1 MTQTHTSQPLLAAQN
16 LRVNYGEVQALT
28 GASLT
33 LKAGE
38 ICGLVGMN
46 GSGKSTLFKAI
57 MGVVPASG
65 QVSIAGLAPAA
76 ARRQGLVS
84 YVPQKEEIDFSFPL
98 SVRDLVSQGR
108 YGKLGITRRLRA
120 DDRQAVDQAL
130 ARVGL
135 TDLADRQIG
144 QLSGGQRKRAFV
156 ARGLA
161 QEAQL
166 ILLDEP
172 FAGVDK
178 SSENMLI
185 SLFKELRDAGAGIL
199 ISTHDLANLADL
211 ADRAA
216 LLRQTILMEG
226 PPRQVLAPEN
236 LVRAFGM
243 DPLASPTRED

>member
-1 MTQTHTSQPLLAAQN
+1 MTFTKTSQPLLTAQD

-33 LKAGE
+33 LEAGQ

-65 QVSIAGLAPAA
+65 QVTIAGLSPAA

-120 DDRQAVDQAL
+120 SDRQAVNQAL
-130 ARVGL
+130 DRVGL
-135 TDLADRQIG
+135 SDLADRQIG
-144 QLSGGQRKRAFV
+144 KLSGGQRKRAFV

-161 QEAQL
+161 QEARL
-166 ILLDEP
+166 LLLDEP

-178 SSENMLI
+178 TSENMLI
-185 SLFKELRDAGAGIL
+185 ALFKELRDVGAGIL

-216 LLRQTILMEG
+216 LLRQTVLLEG
-226 PPRQVLAPEN
+226 PPQQVLAPQN
-236 LVRAFGM
+236 LVQAFGM
-243 DPLASPTRED
+243 NPLADPTREN

>member
-1 MTQTHTSQPLLAAQN
+1 MTFTKTSQPLLTAQD

-33 LKAGE
+33 LEAGQ

-65 QVSIAGLAPAA
+65 QVTIAGLSPAA

-120 DDRQAVDQAL
+120 SDRQAVNQAL
-130 ARVGL
+130 DRVGL
-135 TDLADRQIG
+135 SDLADRQIG
-144 QLSGGQRKRAFV
+144 KLSGGQRKRAFV

-161 QEAQL
+161 QEARL
-166 ILLDEP
+166 LLLDEP

-178 SSENMLI
+178 TSETMLI
-185 SLFKELRDAGAGIL
+185 SLFKELKEAGAGIL

-216 LLRQTILMEG
+216 LLRQTVLLEG
-226 PPRQVLAPEN
+226 PPQQVLAPQN
-236 LVRAFGM
+236 LVQAFGM
-243 DPLASPTRED
+243 NPLADPTREN

>member
-1 MTQTHTSQPLLAAQN
+1 MTNTKTSKPLLTAQN

-33 LKAGE
+33 LKSGE
-38 ICGLVGMN
+38 ICGLVGVN

-65 QVSIAGLAPAA
+65 QVTLAGLPPAT

-108 YGKLGITRRLRA
+108 YGKLGITRRLGA
-120 DDRQAVDQAL
+120 KDRQAVDQAL
-130 ARVGL
+130 ERVGL
-135 TDLADRQIG
+135 SDLADRQIG

-178 SSENMLI
+178 TSENMLI
-185 SLFKELRDAGAGIL
+185 ALFKELRDAGAGIL

-226 PPRQVLAPEN
+226 PPRQVLAPAN

>member
-1 MTQTHTSQPLLAAQN
+1 MTDTNTSQPLLTAQN

-33 LKAGE
+33 LRAGE

-65 QVSIAGLAPAA
+65 QVTLAGLTPAA

-108 YGKLGITRRLRA
+108 YGKLGITRRLGA
-120 DDRQAVDQAL
+120 KDRQAVDQAL
-130 ARVGL
+130 ERVGL
-135 TDLADRQIG
+135 SDLADRQIG

-178 SSENMLI
+178 TSENMLI
-185 SLFKELRDAGAGIL
+185 ALFKELRDAGAGIL

-226 PPRQVLAPEN
+226 PPRQVLAPAN

>member
-1 MTQTHTSQPLLAAQN
+1 MTNTNTSQPLLTAQN

-33 LKAGE
+33 LKSGE

-65 QVSIAGLAPAA
+65 QVTLAGLPPAA

-120 DDRQAVDQAL
+120 KDRQAVDQAL

-135 TDLADRQIG
+135 SDLADRQIG

-178 SSENMLI
+178 TSENMLI
-185 SLFKELRDAGAGIL
+185 ALFKELRDAGAGIL

-226 PPRQVLAPEN
+226 PPRQVLAPAN

-243 DPLASPTRED
+243 DPLASPTREN